1 VQEAKSPCPPAGHR
15 IRTIT
20 RIENNVM
27 SNIAHPQAGADDA
40 SAIHFEKLGGSHWIE
55 SLADGTRVLIRPLRE
70 EDRERE
76 EDFIHRLS
84 PDSRRFRFMGGFK
97 EASPELIN
105 QLMDVDYDQRMAF
118 VALAHDNGKLREVGV
133 SRYSATDE
141 QGHCECAVTV
151 ADDWCQRGLGVLL
164 MRHLIDLARRNGF
177 TQMLSLDAADNEGM
191 RDLASYLG
199 FRRRLDPGDSTQVIH
214 TLDL

>member
-1 VQEAKSPCPPAGHR
+1 MPN
-15 IRTIT
+15 TT
-20 RIENNVM
+20 
-27 SNIAHPQAGADDA
+27 HPQNGADDA
-40 SAIHFEKLGGSHWIE
+40 SAIHFEKLDGTHWIE
-55 SLADGTRVLIRPLRE
+55 SLSDGTRVLIRPLRQ

-84 PDSRRFRFMGGFK
+84 PESRRFRFMGGFK
-97 EASPELIN
+97 EASPELID

-141 QGHCECAVTV
+141 HGHCECAVTV
-151 ADDWCQRGLGVLL
+151 ADDWRERGLGVLL
-164 MRHLIDLARRNGF
+164 MRHLIDLARRNGYKE
-177 TQMLSLDAADNEGM
+177 MISLDAAGNEGM

-199 FRRRLDPGDSTQVIH
+199 FRRRLDPGDSTQVFH
-214 TLDL
+214 TLEL